1 MKQRFCLLLAAL
13 LLIIALPVHAEE
25 GNFFDSA
32 GKFLG
37 DAWSSVSDA
46 ASDAWDAAAKPR
58 KTPGKRSARHGAM

>member
-13 LLIIALPVHAEE
+13 LLIVALPVHAEE

-46 ASDAWDAAAKPR
+46 ASDAWDAA
-58 KTPGKRSARHGAM
+58 SEARCV